1 MVFVNQR
8 MIIQRSALDS
18 ILLANVVDLRFAR
31 RIPKSGFPATRR
43 ILCTKSYN
51 LLNSTNG
58 RITLNY
64 TPPRGPH
71 KVNEAADNLLVVWD
85 ILMQGYRNINMNQ
98 ANLITQYPADDSFWT
113 YFNESVYPMSANQ
126 KLAFMNS

>member
-1 MVFVNQR
+1 
-8 MIIQRSALDS
+8 MIIQRAALDT
-18 ILLANVVDLRFAR
+18 ILLTNVVDVRFVR
-31 RIPKSGFPATRR
+31 RTPKPGYPATRR

-64 TPPRGPH
+64 RTPRGPH

-85 ILMQGYRNINMNQ
+85 ILMQDYRNINMNQ
-98 ANLITQYPADDSFWT
+98 ANLIAQYPADDSFWT
-113 YFNESVYPMSANQ
+113 YFNDNIYPMSAEQ
-126 KLAFMNS
+126 KLNFMNS